1 MSKKLPTNIQKGV
14 DTIFR
19 SATTISSKQEFKALS
34 AATQSRYSEILVAM
48 TLSNAVLDAT
58 TDEQFSIFYKSS
70 QEQFANDVLFAV
82 NEKWVI
88 DVDAVND
95 MVFPFWA
102 IRHEMIRGRIAPW
115 QYEQAF
121 HEFLP
126 GEKFGQIKEFME
138 FMRGL

>member
-1 MSKKLPTNIQKGV
+1 MSKDLPANIQKGV

-19 SATTISSKQEFKALS
+19 STTTVTGKPEFKALS
-34 AATQSRYSEILVAM
+34 AATQSRYAEILVAM
-48 TLSNAVLDAT
+48 TLSNMVLDAT
-58 TDEQFSIFYKSS
+58 TDEQFSIFYNSS
-70 QEQFANDVLFAV
+70 QAQFAADVLFAV
-82 NEKWVI
+82 NEKTVI
-88 DVDAVND
+88 DVDAVKE

-102 IRHEMIRGRIAPW
+102 IRHEMIRGRICPW
-115 QYEQAF
+115 RYEQVF